1 MYGVI
6 NKSLKDMIIEQ
17 FGVER
22 WTSILSRSGIP
33 ADSFLSLRSYDDE
46 RTYALAQACADELQI
61 PLGAAL
67 KSFGEHW
74 VKRTLD
80 NEYSALVNS
89 AGAHLVEFLQNL
101 NALHD
106 KMASTF
112 ADYQPPS
119 FDVESLPGSMISI
132 MYTSQRQ
139 GLTAFVEGLLLAL
152 ARRFNQGMDIVGIE
166 PQKVQFGEQTRFMLR
181 LH

>member
-33 ADSFLSLRSYDDE
+33 TDSFLSLRSYDDE

-74 VKRTLD
+74 VQRTLD

-89 AGAHLVEFLQNL
+89 AGAHLVEFLENL

-132 MYTSQRQ
+132 MYTSQRHGTY
-139 GLTAFVEGLLLAL
+139 GLCRGAS
-152 ARRFNQGMDIVGIE
+152 VGASSTF
-166 PQKVQFGEQTRFMLR
+166 QSRHGHCRY
-181 LH
+181 